1 MRKHYSFKDYLSTQ
15 TPAFRKKLRK
25 EVAKLKKNHEMITEF
40 DNIVCQLQD
49 IWDKLIDIGFWQ
61 IENLPA
67 GRGIVVHDDETLAT
81 FSGEKFCILI

>member
-1 MRKHYSFKDYLSTQ
+1 MTITLYWKSDGTLQK
-15 TPAFRKKLRK
+15 
-25 EVAKLKKNHEMITEF
+25 AKPDVVKQFPVFSE
-40 DNIVCQLQD
+40 QD

>member
-49 IWDKLIDIGFWQ
+49 IWDKLYKDTDLKKYMKEQKIRRPVGWDG
-61 IENLPA
+61 
-67 GRGIVVHDDETLAT
+67 
-81 FSGEKFCILI
+81 K